1 MLGYVVRRTLSGIP
15 TLLVVFTLVFLIAH
29 VTPGSP
35 WDIGSNRPVEPTVKA
50 MLDAK
55 YHLNDPLTT
64 QYFAYLWG
72 ALHGDLGP
80 SYRDRTQ
87 TVDDIIAHFLP
98 VSLELGAAS
107 MLLAI
112 VLGLPLGA
120 LAALTRHPAVDGIIR
135 MVSTLGISMPTYV
148 VTSIL
153 IVVLG
158 VELGLVPTF
167 GWKGAFSVSAI
178 VPVFSLALAPLAAVI
193 RYFRSSMLEV
203 MHLDYIRTAR
213 AKGLRPLAVVIR
225 HMGRNALIPVMTVT
239 GVYASNVLTGSFF
252 VESIA
257 GIPGFGRYFVLAV
270 AARDYPVI
278 IGTTLVY
285 AVFVVIINLLVDLSY
300 FLLDPRVRMEG
311 SS

>member
-1 MLGYVVRRTLSGIP
+1 MLGYVVRRTIAGIP
-15 TLLVVFTLVFLIAH
+15 TLLVVYTLVFLIAH

-50 MLDAK
+50 TLDAK

-87 TVDDIIAHFLP
+87 TVDDIIVRFLP
-98 VSLELGAAS
+98 VSLELGAAA

-112 VLGLPLGA
+112 ALGLPLGA
-120 LAALTRHPAVDGIIR
+120 LAALSRHPAVDGIIR

-153 IVVLG
+153 VVVLG

-213 AKGLRPLAVVIR
+213 AKGLRPLAVIIR
-225 HMGRNALIPVMTVT
+225 HMGRNALIPVMTVA

-285 AVFVVIINLLVDLSY
+285 AVFVVTINLLVDLSY

-311 SS
+311 T

>member
-1 MLGYVVRRTLSGIP
+1 M
-15 TLLVVFTLVFLIAH
+15 LLVRTLVFLIAH

-35 WDIGSNRPVEPTVKA
+35 WDIGSNRPVDPTVKA
-50 MLDAK
+50 ALDAK
-55 YHLNDPLTT
+55 YHLNEPLHL
-64 QYFAYLWG
+64 QYLSYLEG

-80 SYRDRTQ
+80 SYRDRTRS
-87 TVDDIIAHFLP
+87 VGDIILHFLP
-98 VSLELGAAS
+98 VSLELGAAA

-112 VLGLPLGA
+112 ALGLPLGA
-120 LAALTRHPAVDGIIR
+120 LAALTRHPVVDGLIR
-135 MVSTLGISMPTYV
+135 MISTIGISMPTYV

-167 GWKGAFSVSAI
+167 GWKGAFSASAI

-203 MHLDYIRTAR
+203 INLDYIRTAH
-213 AKGLRPLAVVIR
+213 AKGLDPILVITR
-225 HMGRNALIPVMTVT
+225 HMGRNALIPVITIV
-239 GVYASNVLTGSFF
+239 GVYAANVLTGSFF

-257 GIPGFGRYFVLAV
+257 GVPGFGPYFVLAV

-285 AVFVVIINLLVDLSY
+285 AAFVVVINLIVDLSY
-300 FLLDPRVRMEG
+300 FLLDPRIRLDARA
-311 SS
+311 